1 MFPQIAVFGRSIGL
15 YWIMMLSGVLAF
27 GIYAGVTAVKRKYD
41 IMDMA
46 MFFFILSIGVIIGSH
61 LLYALVN
68 YKNTVYVLEN
78 IKQVN
83 VINALGS
90 IFGGRMFYGG
100 LVGTLVAGF
109 IVIKKDNNY
118 IKYFDIIAAGIP
130 LFHFFAKIGCFL
142 AGCCYG
148 VQSKI
153 GFIYYNNPLTEANDS
168 MRLPVQLLESLFCI
182 ILFFYLNFFLLNN
195 KFKNKLLYLYLL
207 IYSAGRFFIEYLRG
221 DASRGIWFYLSTSQ
235 IVSIL
240 IILLVLIRFLVLYK
254 KHNNIKEILL

>member
-1 MFPQIAVFGRSIGL
+1 MFPQIAVFGWSIGL

-27 GIYAGVTAVKRKYD
+27 GIYAGVIAVKRKYD
-41 IMDMA
+41 IIDMA
-46 MFFFILSIGVIIGSH
+46 MFFFILSIGVLMGSH

-78 IKQVN
+78 IKQMNIIN
-83 VINALGS
+83 VLGS

-118 IKYFDIIAAGIP
+118 IKYLDIIAVGIP
-130 LFHFFAKIGCFL
+130 LFHFFAKIGCFF

-153 GFIYYNNPLTEANDS
+153 GFIYNNSSLTEASDII
-168 MRLPVQLLESLFCI
+168 RFPVQLLESFFCI
-182 ILFFYLNFFLLNN
+182 ILFFYLNFLLLNN

-235 IVSIL
+235 IISIL
-240 IILLVLIRFLVLYK
+240 IILLVLIRFLMLYK
-254 KHNNIKEILL
+254 KNGFPGTFYV